1 MGSAMEAITVQR
13 VLHGRAEKILYKNK
27 KASVPN
33 FGAGAFLCKFLAKK
47 SVPTYFEHQQ
57 ADYDKHHRTDEF
69 FSVANSH
76 AAPNPVAEH
85 AEKCSWNSKSIV
97 YLLSRNIHH

>member
-33 FGAGAFLCKFLAKK
+33 FGTASRQVNVIKLSKK
-47 SVPTYFEHQQ
+47 QIPTGEKSSVGIYF
-57 ADYDKHHRTDEF
+57 
-69 FSVANSH
+69 
-76 AAPNPVAEH
+76 
-85 AEKCSWNSKSIV
+85 
-97 YLLSRNIHH
+97 